1 MPPSQ
6 RRERRSGGLGRV
18 AEAANKQK
26 GVLWLKLDDGD
37 EVQLRVIASQFKD
50 AYTHRVPITVED
62 EKGKSREYN
71 TDVPCLDQDDEGVP
85 CPGCKD
91 NIDKRY
97 KFWVPVIVRDWE
109 SEETGKVEDTLLV
122 WSQGVTV
129 GKKLDKL
136 NAKRKLERRDVL
148 LEREGS
154 KMNDT
159 KYDVA
164 WAEDSPESDLTA
176 EDKKLLEKVPDL
188 KRYYEPPEYDDFYKP
203 ARERGSNNGDP
214 GQESLNRRGAFARRD
229 KDDAKDKPARRPAT
243 RRASGTAKPA
253 GLAGFGKKKKAA
265 SKKPS
270 AKTTV
275 RRPKRS

>member
-18 AEAANKQK
+18 AEAAGKQK
-26 GVLWLKLDDGD
+26 GILWLKLDDGD

-62 EKGKSREYN
+62 DKGRSREYMS
-71 TDVPCLDQDDEGVP
+71 DVACLDQDDEGIP

-91 NIDKRY
+91 GIDKRY
-97 KFWVPVIVRDWE
+97 KFWVPVIVREWE
-109 SEETGKVEDTLLV
+109 AEDTGKVADTLMV

-136 NAKRKLERRDVL
+136 NAKRGLELRDVV

-159 KYDVA
+159 RYDLS
-164 WAEDSPESDLTA
+164 WTEN
-176 EDKKLLEKVPDL
+176 DKRLLEKVPDL
-188 KRYYEPPEYDDFYKP
+188 KRYYEPPEYDDFYKSMS
-203 ARERGSNNGDP
+203 ERGKDGSDP

-229 KDDAKDKPARRPAT
+229 QKDADDEKPARRPAT
-243 RRASGTAKPA
+243 QRTSGTTKPA
-253 GLAGFGKKKKAA
+253 GLAGFGKKGGDKE
-265 SKKPS
+265 SPPVN
-270 AKTTV
+270 TV
-275 RRPKRS
+275 RRRRRA

>member
-18 AEAANKQK
+18 AEAAGKQK
-26 GVLWLKLDDGD
+26 GVVWLKLDDGD

-62 EKGKSREYN
+62 DKGKSREYN
-71 TDVPCLDQDDEGVP
+71 ADVPCLDQDDEGVP

-97 KFWVPVIVRDWE
+97 KFWVPVIVRDWQDE
-109 SEETGKVEDTLLV
+109 ATGKVSDVLMV

-136 NAKRKLERRDVL
+136 NAKRGLEKRDIL

-159 KYDVA
+159 
-164 WAEDSPESDLTA
+164 
-176 EDKKLLEKVPDL
+176 
-188 KRYYEPPEYDDFYKP
+188 
-203 ARERGSNNGDP
+203 
-214 GQESLNRRGAFARRD
+214 
-229 KDDAKDKPARRPAT
+229 
-243 RRASGTAKPA
+243 
-253 GLAGFGKKKKAA
+253 
-265 SKKPS
+265 
-270 AKTTV
+270 
-275 RRPKRS
+275 